1 MNFERLLKKNLHKI
15 NNVTIVKKI
24 TNHFKLKMV
33 NREKLKLGAIT
44 FEIKQIKIGDFKI
57 SETIDIRF
65 IRQDNTFEDSLKIDS
80 RIEALKWKSN
90 FINIFA
96 LVFLSIIVLFMLY
109 ISCYNWYLENFHF
122 LFNDS
127 NSTVSL
133 KQSSIRLIFSN
144 QLNTESIFSLNS
156 SLNSLLIDFFNYYF
170 YNN

>member
-80 RIEALKWKSN
+80 RIEALK
-90 FINIFA
+90 
-96 LVFLSIIVLFMLY
+96 
-109 ISCYNWYLENFHF
+109 
-122 LFNDS
+122 
-127 NSTVSL
+127 
-133 KQSSIRLIFSN
+133 
-144 QLNTESIFSLNS
+144 
-156 SLNSLLIDFFNYYF
+156 
-170 YNN
+170 